1 VAIFHFSLQ
10 NDGTQALMLL
20 SNVRHGPSGEPRM
33 FSTEPRERT
42 DFLVDEGGK
51 VASWNANCQELFGLS
66 GAQAVGQP
74 FVTLLAADH
83 RQAWTERWQALHS
96 AGLPGEITV
105 MVPAAAETV
114 SFNISPQFSG
124 AEFRGCIVLVTATAE
139 HDSEAGRVG
148 RTPMSAIVEMFPG
161 TFYALNQ
168 DRRLVLWNH
177 NVERYTEMSP
187 DELGAANALDFFDLA
202 ERPRIAEAIRRVLD
216 EGQEVQIEAEHFSKS
231 GRVVPMLFCGTR
243 VPCIGGDYLFGMGLD
258 ISAQREQQQQSRLRE
273 RALHAASNGIVI
285 TRCEGKDQPIEYVN
299 PAFERITGYT
309 LAEVQGRDPRFMA
322 AAGLDPDERAQV
334 RAAVAER
341 RSVNVVFR
349 NERKNGEL
357 FWNDLSVTPVTD
369 EHGEVSHFIGV
380 ILDVTA
386 NKQRTAH
393 LEHEVNHDALTGL
406 ANRNL
411 LWDRLDQAVHLAQR
425 HKSLVATVLIDLN
438 NFKTIN
444 DTFGHEAGDEVLKVV
459 ARRLEASV
467 RDSDTV
473 ARMSGD
479 EFVLVLVNQPSMR
492 FTLRMI
498 ERVCSA
504 LVLPVSFN
512 RREIPVG
519 ASFGVAVHPH
529 DGHTASELI
538 RSADVAMY
546 HAKATGKNEVYFFSA
561 AMKSA
566 TEAKQRL
573 EAALREALER
583 DELYLMYQPR
593 VELRSGKVK
602 GFEALLRWRHPVN
615 GVLLPGAF
623 LPEAEECGAIVQI
636 GSRVLEHACAFLDR
650 LKQLGYPDLPL
661 SINVSQREYSQHDFI
676 STVSEQLARHGLA
689 PRNLEV
695 ELREDVLIR
704 NPGLGR
710 DVATQLRALGIS
722 LTIDAFGQG
731 ISDLAFLQQL
741 AGGQVK
747 LSSAA
752 LHAVDGREHGANRMA
767 KTLIDIGHNLD
778 MAVIGEAVETR
789 AQLEFLKMN
798 GCDEIQGMWFS
809 EPLMADAACE
819 LLKTRQHAA

>member
-1 VAIFHFSLQ
+1 
-10 NDGTQALMLL
+10 
-20 SNVRHGPSGEPRM
+20 M

-51 VASWNANCQELFGLS
+51 VASWNANCQELFGLT
-66 GAQAVGQP
+66 GAQAVGQA
-74 FVTLLAADH
+74 FVSLLGADD
-83 RQAWTERWQALHS
+83 RTAWSARWEELS
-96 AGLPGEITV
+96 KAGLPGEITV
-105 MVPAAAETV
+105 KVPAAAQSV
-114 SFNISPQFSG
+114 SFSLSPQFSG
-124 AEFRGCIVLVTATAE
+124 TDFRGCIVLVTSTAE

-177 NVERYTEMSP
+177 NVERLTEMAA
-187 DELGAANALDFFDLA
+187 DELGAANALDFFNLA
-202 ERPRIAEAIRRVLD
+202 DRPRIAEAIRRVLED
-216 EGQEVQIEAEHFSKS
+216 GDEVQIEAEHFSKS
-231 GRVVPMLFCGTR
+231 GRSVPMLLCGTR
-243 VPCIGGDYLFGMGLD
+243 VPCLGGDYLFGMGLD
-258 ISAQREQQQQSRLRE
+258 ISEQRQQQQQLRLRE

-285 TRCEGKDQPIEYVN
+285 TRCEGGEHPIEYVN

-309 LAEVQGRDPRFMA
+309 LSEVQGRDSRFMA
-322 AAGLDPDERAQV
+322 APGLDAEERAQV
-334 RAAVAER
+334 HAAVAER
-341 RSVNVVFR
+341 RPVNVVFR
-349 NERKNGEL
+349 NQRKNGEL
-357 FWNDLSVTPVTD
+357 FWNDLSITPVTD
-369 EHGEVSHFIGV
+369 EHGEVSHFIGI

-386 NKQRTAH
+386 SKQRTAH
-393 LEHEVNHDALTGL
+393 LEHEVNHDPLTGL

-411 LWDRLDQAVHLAQR
+411 LWDRLEHAVHLAQR
-425 HKSLVATVLIDLN
+425 DKSMVATVLIDLN

-444 DTFGHEAGDEVLKVV
+444 DTFGHEAGDVVLKVV
-459 ARRLEASV
+459 ARRLEAAV

-492 FTLRMI
+492 YTLRMI
-498 ERVCSA
+498 ERVRSA
-504 LVLPVSFN
+504 LVMPVSFN
-512 RREIPVG
+512 QREIPVG

-529 DGHTASELI
+529 DGNTANELI

-546 HAKATGKNEVYFFSA
+546 HAKATGQNEVHFFSA

-573 EAALREALER
+573 EAGLRQALER
-583 DELYLMYQPR
+583 DELYLVYQPR
-593 VELRSGKVK
+593 VDLRSGKVK

-615 GVLLPGAF
+615 GIMLPGSF

-636 GSRVLEHACAFLDR
+636 GSRVLDQACAFLER
-650 LKQLGYPDLPL
+650 LKKLGYPDMPL
-661 SINVSQREYSQHDFI
+661 SINVSHREYSQHDFI
-676 STVSEQLARHGLA
+676 SGVDARLQRHGLA

-695 ELREDVLIR
+695 ELREDALIR

-710 DVATQLRALGIS
+710 DVAAQLRALGIS

-741 AGGQVK
+741 AGGHIK

-752 LHAVDGREHGANRMA
+752 VHAVDGREPSANRMA

-789 AQLEFLKMN
+789 AQLEFLKTN
-798 GCDEIQGMWFS
+798 GCDEFQGMWFS
-809 EPLMADAACE
+809 EPLLADAACE